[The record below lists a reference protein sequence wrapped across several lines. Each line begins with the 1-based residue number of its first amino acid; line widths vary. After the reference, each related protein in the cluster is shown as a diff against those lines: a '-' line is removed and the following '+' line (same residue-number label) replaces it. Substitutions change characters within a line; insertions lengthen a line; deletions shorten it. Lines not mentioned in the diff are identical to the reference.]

1 MTFMELYAKYILA
14 FQSYARKSTGDAA
27 LELPLAIMTSG
38 DTNAKTLELLE
49 SNNYFGLSIL
59 FLFNVFFGG
68 PFLEDI

>member
-14 FQSYARKSTGDAA
+14 FQSYARQASGNSS

-49 SNNYFGLSIL
+49 ANSYFGLS
-59 FLFNVFFGG
+59 N
-68 PFLEDI
+68 